1 MWKPAHDKQ
10 GIDARKIKRDG
21 IILDMY
27 SDIDVKRVERYNGI
41 LLGAA
46 IILNYIV
53 GAINDIVF
61 VSNLFPL
68 GMLLLGMLT
77 FAINIALGQEDFSIS
92 VTMLG
97 FVGIFTVQIMIALNP
112 QLRIHKAVFYA
123 QCYVFVGLTSLY
135 MATRNKNIDSVR
147 HSVLA
152 FTGLFGH
159 HLIKIL
165 NMEYTVYTAGDQM
178 GNAYAILAIIFSA
191 LWTLID
197 SHDSWRWK
205 CIACVELLL
214 CSAIMIKV
222 MTRGAWLCIFIFIG
236 FLVLKKSKEK
246 HLFIYFIL
254 GMPILV
260 IVAYIVFVKAIK
272 ESSWY
277 NVMFSMKSDDILN
290 GRGNLLKQVM
300 TYRGLFQT
308 LFGSG
313 VGAYFETH
321 QIYPHNVLAQ
331 LYYDQGL
338 LVLLYVLHLLCGIV
352 KAFKGALANNQE
364 DYLIIVVVCSAFVK
378 LMVSSYFWIEQMFWI
393 MIGLLI
399 RKASKV

>member
-1 MWKPAHDKQ
+1 MYND
-10 GIDARKIKRDG
+10 IDAKRA
-21 IILDMY
+21 
-27 SDIDVKRVERYNGI
+27 ERYNGV

-46 IILNYIV
+46 IIMNYIV

-77 FAINIALGQEDFSIS
+77 FAMNIVLGQEDFSIS
-92 VTMLG
+92 VTLIG
-97 FVGIFTVQIMIALNP
+97 FVWIFAFQIMIALNP
-112 QLRIHKAVFYA
+112 LLRIHKSVFYA

-135 MATRNKNIDSVR
+135 MATRKKNIDSVR

-152 FTGLFGH
+152 FAGVFGY

-205 CIACVELLL
+205 GIACVELIL
-214 CSAIMIKV
+214 CFAIMIKV
-222 MTRGAWLCIFIFIG
+222 MTRGAWLCIFAFSG
-236 FLVLKKSKEK
+236 FLALKKSKGK
-246 HLFIYFIL
+246 QLFIYFIL
-254 GMPILV
+254 GMPILI
-260 IVAYIVFVKAIK
+260 IVSYIIFVKVIK

-277 NVMFSMKSDDILN
+277 NAMFAMKSDDVLN
-290 GRGNLLKQVM
+290 GRGSLLKQAM
-300 TYRGLFQT
+300 TYRGFLPM

-313 VGAYFETH
+313 VGAYFETYL
-321 QIYPHNVLAQ
+321 IYPHNVLAQ
-331 LYYDQGL
+331 LYYEQGIL
-338 LVLLYVLHLLCGIV
+338 ILFYVLHLLCGIV
-352 KAFKGALANNQE
+352 EAFKGALANNQE

-378 LMVSSYFWIEQMFWI
+378 LMVSSYFWIEQLFWI
-393 MIGLLI
+393 LMGLLI
-399 RKASKV
+399 QKASQE